1 MPGRYAK
8 ERGPVRSWRK
18 KLKSRLVAATRRLPV
33 SSRYFGIPKGCH
45 ASSLEYARISSSVG
59 VRFFADR
66 PAGVRHRVMPQT
78 LERRPVSRLQAHEVP
93 EPATFVIAIPRG
105 RVYDASGAVLTHDDR
120 LLVDVSRQL
129 TLDVGPDGAHG
140 HTVFRRLWL
149 PRCRSVSGV
158 VAVLAIAGGENYFHW
173 VAEALPRLE
182 ILRRCWPGGLDA
194 VDRFVV
200 NQGVEAIV
208 ESLAAMGID
217 RGRLVFAKP
226 GAHFAA
232 DTLVVPSLSGSAGSI
247 PSWACD
253 FVRSKLVS
261 TSLTAGR
268 RRVYISRAAA
278 RYRRIRNE
286 ADVMAALGRYGFETL
301 SFESLDF
308 RSQVAAMAD
317 VGIVVAPHGAGLT
330 NILWCPPGAA
340 IVEIFSP
347 NYVNGC
353 YWQMAGHL
361 GIDYWYLLG
370 EGPRP
375 PEGVDPHLVED
386 DITVPIDLL
395 ERTVRAILSTRA

>member
-1 MPGRYAK
+1 
-8 ERGPVRSWRK
+8 VQSWRK

-45 ASSLEYARISSSVG
+45 ATSRDYARAYAS
-59 VRFFADR
+59 
-66 PAGVRHRVMPQT
+66 AGVVFFPGRDVGISRLAGPQT
-78 LERRPVSRLQAHEVP
+78 VEPQPSGAFRIHEM
-93 EPATFVIAIPRG
+93 EELATFVVSIPRG
-105 RVYDASGAVLTHDDR
+105 RVYDASGSVLTHDDR

-129 TLDVGPDGAHG
+129 TLAVGIAGARD
-140 HTVFRRLWL
+140 HTVFRRMWL
-149 PRCRSVSGV
+149 NHCRRIPGV
-158 VAVLAIAGGENYFHW
+158 VAVLATAGGENYFHW
-173 VAEALPRLE
+173 LTEALPRLQ
-182 ILRRCWPGGLDA
+182 ILTQCWPGGLA
-194 VDRFVV
+194 AIDRFVV
-200 NQGVEAIV
+200 NSGIPAIV
-208 ESLAAMGID
+208 ESLAALGID
-217 RGRLVFAKP
+217 SGRLVPAKP
-226 GAHFAA
+226 GSHHLA
-232 DTLVVPSLSGSAGSI
+232 DKLLVPSPSGYSGNV
-247 PSWACD
+247 PKWACE
-253 FVRSKLVS
+253 FLR
-261 TSLTAGR
+261 TSMVASSSPSPGR

-286 ADVMAALGRYGFETL
+286 PEVVAALSRHGFETL
-301 SFESLDF
+301 AFESLDF

-353 YWQMAGHL
+353 YWQMASHL

-375 PEGVDPHLVED
+375 AEGVDPHLVED